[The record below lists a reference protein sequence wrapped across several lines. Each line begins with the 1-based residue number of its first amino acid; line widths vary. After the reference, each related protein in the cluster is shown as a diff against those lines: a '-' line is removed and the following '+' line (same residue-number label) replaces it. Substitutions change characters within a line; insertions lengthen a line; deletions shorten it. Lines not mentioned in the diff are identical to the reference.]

1 MHEISFLVI
10 PFSSLF
16 FKCSISNVMDVTEGD
31 AIKEH
36 FSDEVTSESSNE
48 DSRSDISENSNREIS
63 MTNEY

>member
-1 MHEISFLVI
+1 MHEISFLVQY
-10 PFSSLF
+10 S
-16 FKCSISNVMDVTEGD
+16 KCSISNAMDVTEGD